1 MNKQSGLYGI
11 SGVSG
16 DMRELQEEAQAG
28 HARAQLAIDIFT
40 YRVRKYI
47 AAYCGVLGKVDGL
60 IFTGGIG
67 ENAPLIRLGSC
78 ERLGFFG
85 VDIDREANAGVSG
98 AEGVISAAGSRV
110 KVCVIPTN
118 EELLIA
124 RDSVRTVLGIPHP
137 S

>member
-1 MNKQSGLYGI
+1 
-11 SGVSG
+11 V
-16 DMRELQEEAQAG
+16 QAG
-28 HARAQLAIDIFT
+28 HTRAQLAIDIFT
-40 YRVRKYI
+40 YRGRKYS

-67 ENAPLIRLGSC
+67 ENAPLIRLGSR

-85 VDIDREANAGVSG
+85 VDIDREANAGVLG
-98 AEGVISAAGSRV
+98 EEGVISAAGGRV

>member
-1 MNKQSGLYGI
+1 MKVLVLNCGSSTVKF
-11 SGVSG
+11 
-16 DMRELQEEAQAG
+16 EL
-28 HARAQLAIDIFT
+28 IDT
-40 YRVRKYI
+40 D
-47 AAYCGVLGKVDGL
+47 AEL
-60 IFTGGIG
+60 IG
-67 ENAPLIRLGSC
+67 ENAPFIRSASC

-85 VDIDREANAGVSG
+85 IDIDREANARVSG
-98 AEGVISAAGSRV
+98 TEGVISAAGSRV